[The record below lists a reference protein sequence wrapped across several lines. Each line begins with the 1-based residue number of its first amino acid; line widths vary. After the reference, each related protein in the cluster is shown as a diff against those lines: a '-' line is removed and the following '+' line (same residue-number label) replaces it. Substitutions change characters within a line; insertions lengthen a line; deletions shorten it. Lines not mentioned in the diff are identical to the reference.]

1 MVLSI
6 DPAQQ
11 KISLGLK
18 QIEPDPWIEVPNKY
32 KVGSVVRGKVV
43 NITSFGVFAQLED
56 DIEGLIHI
64 SELAEQ
70 RIERPEDI
78 VSIGEELNLKVIHL
92 DPTERRI
99 GLSLKA
105 AQAEQERATITQYQ
119 QEQEE
124 RTESQQKDREE
135 LTAFG
140 GLLRQE
146 LNRSGSEET
155 SEEVSQEEPE

>member
-1 MVLSI
+1 
-6 DPAQQ
+6 
-11 KISLGLK
+11 
-18 QIEPDPWIEVPNKY
+18 
-32 KVGSVVRGKVV
+32 
-43 NITSFGVFAQLED
+43 LED

-78 VSIGEELNLKVIHL
+78 VSVGEELNLKVIHL

-119 QEQEE
+119 EE
-124 RTESQQKDREE
+124 REERAEPEQKEREE

-146 LNRSGSEET
+146 LNRSGSEEAP
-155 SEEVSQEEPE
+155 EEHPEEDAEEIVEETSQEEPEETAEETAEEGSEETSEEK

>member
-32 KVGSVVRGKVV
+32 KIGSVVRGKVV

-70 RIERPEDI
+70 RIDKPEDI
-78 VSIGEELNLKVIHL
+78 VSVGEELN
-92 DPTERRI
+92 
-99 GLSLKA
+99 
-105 AQAEQERATITQYQ
+105 
-119 QEQEE
+119 
-124 RTESQQKDREE
+124 
-135 LTAFG
+135 
-140 GLLRQE
+140 
-146 LNRSGSEET
+146 
-155 SEEVSQEEPE
+155 